1 MNYTSIKLGR
11 KELRLMEWKISR
23 KPNRF
28 ENITKKF
35 QKMNTSTM
43 KLSTIELSW
52 NFDYAILF

>member
-1 MNYTSIKLGR
+1 
-11 KELRLMEWKISR
+11 MEWKISR